1 MKKSIFYVLLAF
13 LTLNACTSKPSTTQQ
28 TTAPT
33 EYETDDE
40 QGDGIQRMREYNF
53 SDTIVVDGKTF
64 TYAIHREASDSL
76 PLVTD
81 DEGTRYADNIYT
93 LTLSRIGGESQH
105 YRFTKRN
112 FMSYLS
118 PEFQRKGILDGMMCD
133 KSLPGFR
140 FAVSVSLPQSDMF
153 EPLLLS
159 IDPNGGMS
167 IVRDERS
174 DAELDDNDDGV

>member
-1 MKKSIFYVLLAF
+1 MKKTIFYMIIAL
-13 LTLNACTSKPSTTQQ
+13 LTLNACTGKPSTTEQ
-28 TTAPT
+28 TSTQS

-40 QGDGIQRMREYNF
+40 KGDGIQRMHSYNF
-53 SDTIVVDGKTF
+53 SDTILVNGKK
-64 TYAIHREASDSL
+64 YLYGIRRVASDSL
-76 PLVTD
+76 PIVTD

-93 LTLSRIGGESQH
+93 IKITPYNGDCTE
-105 YRFTKRN
+105 YTFTKRD

-153 EPLLLS
+153 EPLLLT
-159 IDPNGGMS
+159 IDLNGGIS

-174 DAELDDNDDGV
+174 DAELEENNEGV